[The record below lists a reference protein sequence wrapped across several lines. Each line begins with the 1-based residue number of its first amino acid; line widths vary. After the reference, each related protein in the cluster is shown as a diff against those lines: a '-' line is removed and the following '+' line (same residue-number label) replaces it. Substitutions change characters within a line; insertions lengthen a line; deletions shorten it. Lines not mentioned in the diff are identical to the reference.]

1 MNLGLQLIT
10 LLLILVGLRYAI
22 KTHNAV
28 RAGSEEVPKYES
40 VHKNLMTSAVII
52 SGLGAIIWMVPNFLL
67 GWFYGSNSLGYGT
80 GGYASYLE
88 YNGSNLPH

>member
-1 MNLGLQLIT
+1 MNLGLQIIA

-22 KTHNAV
+22 ETHNAV
-28 RAGSEEVPKYES
+28 KASSEDMPKHES
-40 VHKNLMTSAVII
+40 VHKNLMTSAVIV

-67 GWFYGSNSLGYGT
+67 GWFYGSNPLGYGT
-80 GGYASYLE
+80 GRYTGYLE